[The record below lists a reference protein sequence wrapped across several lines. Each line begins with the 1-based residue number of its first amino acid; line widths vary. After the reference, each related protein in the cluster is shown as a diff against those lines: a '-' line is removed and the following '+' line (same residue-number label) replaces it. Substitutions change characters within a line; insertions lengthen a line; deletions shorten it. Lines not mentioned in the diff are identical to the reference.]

1 MRAVDA
7 LQELPVDLV
16 GKFDFV
22 HVRLFMFVVEE
33 PGPLLRNVVRMLSMI
48 VPIPVL
54 GICVAGGWRGGVFW
68 ACDGIVLFCVF
79 VCAYG
84 LMRKCERTGRLAAVG
99 GI

>member
-16 GKFDFV
+16 GKFDLV

-54 GICVAGGWRGGVFW
+54 GICVAGGWRGVFLGRETELCCF
-68 ACDGIVLFCVF
+68 ACLFVLM
-79 VCAYG
+79 G
-84 LMRKCERTGRLAAVG
+84 
-99 GI
+99 